1 MDPES
6 RRARRREQLRKKRQ
20 EKQVVQAPQDP
31 QTPEEVKRDALMKL
45 KNSLLKAAVDAI
57 AVTNTGLDK
66 LIENNTGDMAFF
78 KVGEFLEELD
88 RQLKDPVSECVD
100 FYFIFQEC
108 VALGLVKEDELDRD
122 DLLLKKKEW
131 GLFISFLRKE
141 FLDTEVASFLNTYH
155 QYY

>member
-31 QTPEEVKRDALMKL
+31 QAPEEVKRDALMKL
-45 KNSLLKAAVDAI
+45 KNSLLKIAVDAI

-66 LIENNTGDMAFF
+66 LIESNAGDVAFF
-78 KVGEFLEELD
+78 KAGEFLEELD
-88 RQLKDPVSECVD
+88 RQLKDPMSECVD

-108 VALGLVKEDELDRD
+108 VTLGLVKQGELDRD
-122 DLLLKKKEW
+122 NLLLKKREW
-131 GLFISFLRKE
+131 GSILTKE
-141 FLDTEVASFLNTYH
+141 FFDTEVASFLNTYH